1 MGGYCSVLLGFL
13 SFQSILF
20 LSFFIVLYCGP
31 ILLLCWVS
39 ACGLQIEALFD
50 KQCLHQYRPQQA
62 AQVPKARDDAQ
73 QSRQRRLMLP
83 SFVVARRCCT
93 VAASSW
99 GWQVDVF
106 LDKQTVHW
114 LAKK

>member
-50 KQCLHQYRPQQA
+50 KQCLHQHRPQQA
-62 AQVPKARDDAQ
+62 AQVPKARVDAQ

-83 SFVVARRCCT
+83 SFVVAD
-93 VAASSW
+93 AAVLLLLLLLGDGRLTHFWTNKPSI
-99 GWQVDVF
+99 GW
-106 LDKQTVHW
+106 
-114 LAKK
+114 